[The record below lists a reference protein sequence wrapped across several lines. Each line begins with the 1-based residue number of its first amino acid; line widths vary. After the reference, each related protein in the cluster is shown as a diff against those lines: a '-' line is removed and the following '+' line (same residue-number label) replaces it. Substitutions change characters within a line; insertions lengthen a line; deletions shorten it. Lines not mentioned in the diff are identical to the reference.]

1 MIKCTKIYLWVKG
14 RVRVRLHPRGNMAV
28 FLVNNC
34 VFPGCG
40 MTFETLSD
48 LIQHIEDVH
57 IGMIYQYMSEVV
69 GNAAWGLSYTCCC
82 VRVIFV
88 YILGVGGCGGGV
100 NTCRISPTQLI
111 AKFAIVLPARRDR

>member
-1 MIKCTKIYLWVKG
+1 MK
-14 RVRVRLHPRGNMAV
+14 VRLHPRGNMAV

-57 IGMIYQYMSEVV
+57 IGIVFHYMSVVV
-69 GNAAWGLSYTCCC
+69 GQGEWVLSYTSCC
-82 VRVIFV
+82 VRVGFV
-88 YILGVGGCGGGV
+88 YVLGVGGWAGGV

-111 AKFAIVLPARRDR
+111 AKYITVLSAMLDRQH